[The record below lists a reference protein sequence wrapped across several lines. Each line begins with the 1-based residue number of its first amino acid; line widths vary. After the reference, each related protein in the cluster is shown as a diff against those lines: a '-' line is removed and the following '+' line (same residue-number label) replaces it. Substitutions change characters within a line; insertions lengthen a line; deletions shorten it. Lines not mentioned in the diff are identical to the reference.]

1 MGIITYNGLT
11 GIFAVKTVVCRS
23 FLAPLGVPVKVTLA
37 GAGTGTCPGIYKC
50 IYKGFTIDGSNIM
63 SWGQHRRGRHVSIA
77 VPPEIKCQLI
87 RNKALGGGGIGAQI
101 VEALQYKW
109 GTVPM
114 APPAVIQNPAGLD
127 RVESGRFKG
136 MRSQPIDKTTIPWQI

>member
-1 MGIITYNGLT
+1 
-11 GIFAVKTVVCRS
+11 
-23 FLAPLGVPVKVTLA
+23 
-37 GAGTGTCPGIYKC
+37 
-50 IYKGFTIDGSNIM
+50 M

-101 VEALQYKW
+101 VEALLYKW

>member
-1 MGIITYNGLT
+1 M
-11 GIFAVKTVVCRS
+11 VCRS
-23 FLAPLGVPVKVTLA
+23 FLAPLCVPVKVTLA
-37 GAGTGTCPGIYKC
+37 GAGTGTCHGIYKC
-50 IYKGFTIDGSNIM
+50 TYKVFTSEGSNIM

-127 RVESGRFKG
+127 RVESGRL
-136 MRSQPIDKTTIPWQI
+136 

>member
-1 MGIITYNGLT
+1 M
-11 GIFAVKTVVCRS
+11 KTAVCRS

-50 IYKGFTIDGSNIM
+50 IYKGFTIEGSNIM

-136 MRSQPIDKTTIPWQI
+136 MRSQPIDKTNDPVADIIHYC